1 MKNFYNNNGINNKI
15 NKICYENQILEINN
29 NENSTNSS
37 ELQNLDKKTNYFFYP
52 KNYPL
57 YPDDKMINF
66 YNKFLNINL
75 NEFNYEEIGETI
87 KEGSHSNIY
96 YLDNLKREII
106 KIINSNNKEKI
117 LKEAFFHFYLNK
129 HWIIEYI
136 PNINNIVFD
145 SKKNLYGIILPYI
158 NSIPTTEILKI
169 MTPIDRKIFMYKM
182 LKILHTIHTCGIIH
196 RDIKPQNIIIEKDTN
211 KIYLIDFGISDFYQ
225 FGTKMTFKAGTKSY
239 KAPELLL
246 NLETYNYGVDIWS
259 LGCIFLESILRK
271 PSIFYSDTDDKIIE
285 RQINILGY
293 YSFLFYLDKININL
307 EKYNKVNKL
316 DIEKFILNI
325 NIYDKTIND
334 NEIDLLEKILE
345 PNPEKRI
352 TALGALKHIYFSDI
366 RKDKSILNKFL
377 ESTTSTEN
385 YEKYSIW
392 KNNNI
397 KN

>member
-1 MKNFYNNNGINNKI
+1 MKKFYNNKENNEIIYKK
-15 NKICYENQILEINN
+15 NMLKINN
-29 NENSTNSS
+29 NNEILTNSS
-37 ELQNLDKKTNYFFYP
+37 EIIELEKKTNYFFYP

-57 YPDDKMINF
+57 YPDDEMINF
-66 YNKFLNINL
+66 YNKFLKMNI
-75 NEFNYEEIGETI
+75 NEFNYDKIGDTI

-96 YLDNLKREII
+96 YLDNSKREII
-106 KIINSNNKEKI
+106 KIINSNKKEKI

-129 HWIIEYI
+129 NWIIEYI

-145 SKKNLYGIILPYI
+145 SKNNLYGIILPYI

-169 MTPIDRKIFMYKM
+169 LTPIDRKIFMYKM

-259 LGCIFLESILRK
+259 LGCIFLESLFRK
-271 PSIFYSDTDDKIIE
+271 PAIFYDDTDEKIIG
-285 RQINILGY
+285 RQINVLGY
-293 YSFLFYLDKININL
+293 ESYNFYLDKININL
-307 EKYNKVNKL
+307 GNYSVIGKL
-316 DIEKFILNI
+316 DIEKFIGNI
-325 NIYDKTIND
+325 NIYDRTINE
-334 NEIDLLEKILE
+334 NEIDLLEKMLD
-345 PNPEKRI
+345 PNPERRI
-352 TALGALKHIYFSDI
+352 TASGALKHIYFSDI
-366 RKDKSILNKFL
+366 RKDKGILRNFL
-377 ESTTSTEN
+377 ESTTSKEN
-385 YEKYSIW
+385 FENYSIW

-397 KN
+397 KK